1 MSASLESEAALS
13 NSSSRCGDGVPKP
26 CRSFN
31 AERQAIQTAGER
43 NELVSKISFG
53 VGVAFTGLAGY
64 LWYKEIARGDKRAS
78 TTASTRTGLDSLVAA
93 PMVDADTVGGAAM
106 VRF

>member
-1 MSASLESEAALS
+1 MRSCSCGGRS
-13 NSSSRCGDGVPKP
+13 NGAPKP

-31 AERQAIQTAGER
+31 ADRQAIQTAGER

-53 VGVAFTGLAGY
+53 VGLAFTGLAGY
-64 LWYKEIARGDKRAS
+64 LWYKEIARGDKAPAK
-78 TTASTRTGLDSLVAA
+78 TAARTGLDSLIAA